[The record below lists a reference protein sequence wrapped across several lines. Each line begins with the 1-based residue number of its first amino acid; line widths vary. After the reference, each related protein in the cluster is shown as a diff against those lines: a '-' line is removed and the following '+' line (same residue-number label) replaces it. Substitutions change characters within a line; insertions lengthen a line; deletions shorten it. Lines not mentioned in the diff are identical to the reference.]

1 MGLTLAATPT
11 LPPSFSPVDFVVQA
25 SAGLLSDSKHIA
37 TRAREEAQSYRDVYN
52 APTTLKVRLPPI
64 LPTLMRQDLT
74 LTRPIFSQD
83 LISRVSM
90 YLQAYTLYSS
100 VRPFGVSSIFG
111 SIDRN
116 GPQLYMIEPS
126 GLSYGHRATAVGK
139 GKLLAK
145 TEVGPSGP
153 VEPGLRRC

>member
-1 MGLTLAATPT
+1 M
-11 LPPSFSPVDFVVQA
+11 QA

-37 TRAREEAQSYRDVYN
+37 TRAREEAQNYRDVYN

-64 LPTLMRQDLT
+64 LMRQDLT
-74 LTRPIFSQD
+74 LTRPFLSQD

-153 VEPGLRRC
+153 VEPSLQRC